1 MIASK
6 SASWPALYLEALE
19 VLGVDAA
26 RAVAFEDSPNGI
38 RSAKAAGLYV
48 VAVPNWLTEGAAGL
62 EQADEILP
70 TLADYTL
77 PEAPLES
84 GSPAPARS

>member
-1 MIASK
+1 
-6 SASWPALYLEALE
+6 
-19 VLGVDAA
+19 
-26 RAVAFEDSPNGI
+26 
-38 RSAKAAGLYV
+38 V